1 MVWLLQ
7 SQMNFVGFG
16 RDFFFSFQ
24 EYGVGGDSLVVTLEL
39 GKSLA
44 TPSSFFWSPRIRNSS
59 RAQKL
64 VVGKRHSNTCSQRLL

>member
-16 RDFFFSFQ
+16 RDFFFPFQ

-44 TPSSFFWSPRIRNSS
+44 TPSVFLVSPNKKFVSS
-59 RAQKL
+59 AKISCR
-64 VVGKRHSNTCSQRLL
+64 